1 MQGACSQFSLCH
13 ILIAQSFAN
22 FGNITEN
29 VILPPQKQK
38 LSGFKGKK
46 PQHCKKKKANG
57 RRKTVGSVQ
66 LIILNRINLTGEKED
81 KKIKDQ
87 KFKILN

>member
-1 MQGACSQFSLCH
+1 M
-13 ILIAQSFAN
+13 
-22 FGNITEN
+22 
-29 VILPPQKQK
+29 
-38 LSGFKGKK
+38 
-46 PQHCKKKKANG
+46 
-57 RRKTVGSVQ
+57 GSVQ